1 MIGVYR
7 TDLDG
12 GWRVPDWLDLLGMVA
27 SAVPGDVV
35 DDAIGDGQRRSAIAS
50 RGGSR
55 AAGVVWTRVR

>member
-35 DDAIGDGQRRSAIAS
+35 DEAVA
-50 RGGSR
+50 
-55 AAGVVWTRVR
+55 AAGNGGRR